1 MRSRGHLEEYAT
13 QSDRQ
18 LLQHK
23 QTPCSRNKDCLDKPP
38 SNSVARHAQLLR
50 ITQPTAAADN
60 NYNTPTLFQRHTL
73 AHPKHSPSHSADEI
87 PYVVAHPAPSL
98 PIPQCTNTQTP
109 REAAC
114 QSNPKHDSSLRLASQ
129 LRLNPA
135 TADVSAVRQQR
146 QQSRGSLPQLFNT
159 DPCHTTTPP
168 IVAAKQLSL
177 SLPATPA
184 AAVIAAPSQ
193 KQRSPY
199 PDVTSRA
206 AAEDDPPAGTPAGA
220 GLAAGVVCV
229 GLGRGK
235 GCAGG
240 GSAGCTAAAAWAG
253 FAAASVVTAAGAGAE
268 GGPTE
273 RGRLAGCTAAVAAA
287 GWTFAGAATAAAGA
301 GAAAAG
307 WAGIPAAAA
316 AAAGRT
322 GVAAV
327 AGCTGACAA
336 AAAG

>member
-1 MRSRGHLEEYAT
+1 MLSRGHLEEYAT

-98 PIPQCTNTQTP
+98 PKPQCTNTQTP

-146 QQSRGSLPQLFNT
+146 QQSRGSPPQLFST
-159 DPCHTTTPP
+159 DPRHTTTPP

-184 AAVIAAPSQ
+184 AAVIASPLLLPRHKNSAPLTQ
-193 KQRSPY
+193 TRP
-199 PDVTSRA
+199 
-206 AAEDDPPAGTPAGA
+206 AELLLETTPQQVPLPVLAWPLVWFA
-220 GLAAGVVCV
+220 WGLAEA
-229 GLGRGK
+229 K
-235 GCAGG
+235 
-240 GSAGCTAAAAWAG
+240 AAP
-253 FAAASVVTAAGAGAE
+253 GAGARAVLQQLP
-268 GGPTE
+268 G
-273 RGRLAGCTAAVAAA
+273 LALQQLQL
-287 GWTFAGAATAAAGA
+287 
-301 GAAAAG
+301 
-307 WAGIPAAAA
+307 
-316 AAAGRT
+316 
-322 GVAAV
+322 
-327 AGCTGACAA
+327 
-336 AAAG
+336 